1 MKDSK
6 TIAREMTNEA
16 AHIQDWKLRRKAD
29 REMKQ
34 IAIELMKGDGYVVAT
49 ARELAARYPG
59 QYEHT
64 AREDSARMIWCVCPH
79 LSSCIGRRLYFAA
92 IDYAK

>member
-16 AHIQDWKLRRKAD
+16 AHLPDWKLWRKQD
-29 REMKQ
+29 REMKE
-34 IAIELMKGDGYVVAT
+34 IAIELMRGDGYIVAS
-49 ARELAARYPG
+49 AKELAARYPG
-59 QYEHT
+59 QYEFT
-64 AREDSARMIWCVCPH
+64 GRDDSARMIWCVCPH
-79 LSSCIGRRLYFAA
+79 LSTCIGRRLYFAA